1 MDMKQMT
8 HKIIGESWSEEE
20 LICYLVNLQRAH
32 KHTCQ
37 DYSLSFSEKLFAI
50 LVVSYMAQ
58 DSEKVDKYLK
68 LTEKG
73 LSTTTL
79 WKTATE
85 MSIRVHGTLGK
96 SVACVST
103 FIALGV
109 ALGGVKVWQY
119 LREEDR
125 NALTTNIS
133 AFLITTKELPV
144 RCISNYTRWRDYN
157 KVRGEIIPLY
167 TLLPKLTQCVI
178 SLPTYDQYID
188 FITLIYSA
196 YYYLYD
202 AESPKFSDCIFDIVH
217 SKELKLN
224 DKLYDDL
231 CNSPFRYQVH
241 AEYQD
246 YCVRKKIKE
255 NSLFVTECFSPHSS
269 TSEAETENKNKVASA
284 NISQKDYFPNLSLD
298 SNKIKRLYDV
308 LVGKKFISGDTDYS
322 VFHFR
327 FSGIDKPQYL
337 PEIICIRDKK
347 ELSYLIYRLTRK
359 EICNEKNEDTNT
371 TRDFYKKVK
380 AFFNVKKEA
389 WKDNDNISDMVR
401 KISDDK
407 QKEILKLL
415 KEALETN

>member
-1 MDMKQMT
+1 MKQMT
-8 HKIIGESWSEEE
+8 HKIIGESWTEEE
-20 LICYLVNLQRAH
+20 LKRYLVNFQRAH
-32 KHTCQ
+32 EHTCQ

-50 LVVSYMAQ
+50 LVVSYMTQNA
-58 DSEKVDKYLK
+58 EKVDKYLK
-68 LTEKG
+68 QTEKG
-73 LSTTTL
+73 LSSTTL
-79 WKTATE
+79 WKTASE
-85 MSIRVHGTLGK
+85 MSMRVHGTLGK
-96 SVACVST
+96 CVACVST

-109 ALGGVKVWQY
+109 ALGGVKVWQC

-133 AFLITTKELPV
+133 AFLITTKELPM
-144 RCISNYTRWRDYN
+144 RYISNYTRWRACCSI
-157 KVRGEIIPLY
+157 RGGIIPLY
-167 TLLPKLTQCVI
+167 ILLPKLTQCVI
-178 SLPTYDQYID
+178 SFPAYDQHID
-188 FITLIYSA
+188 FIALIYSA

-202 AESPKFSDCIFDIVH
+202 TDSAKFSDCIFDIVR

-231 CNSPFRYQVH
+231 CHSSFRYEVH

-246 YCVRKKIKE
+246 YCARKKIKE
-255 NSLFVTECFSPHSS
+255 KSLFVTEHSS
-269 TSEAETENKNKVASA
+269 SQNSTSKSETVNENKVVTAI
-284 NISQKDYFPNLSLD
+284 ISKNDYFPNLSLD

-308 LVGKKFISGDTDYS
+308 LVGNKFISGDTDYS

-327 FSGIDKPQYL
+327 FSGTDKPRCL
-337 PEIICIRDKK
+337 SEIICIRDKK
-347 ELSYLIYRLTRK
+347 QLSYLIYRLTRK
-359 EICNEKNEDTNT
+359 EICNEKCEDTDT
-371 TRDFYKKVK
+371 TRDFNKKVK

>member
-20 LICYLVNLQRAH
+20 LVSYLDSLQRVN
-32 KHTCQ
+32 KHTYQ
-37 DYSLSFSEKLFAI
+37 NYSLSFSEKLFAI
-50 LVVSYMAQ
+50 LAVSYTAQ
-58 DSEKVDKYLK
+58 NSETIDKNLK
-68 LTEKG
+68 QQKKG
-73 LSTTTL
+73 LSSPVSQ
-79 WKTATE
+79 KTAIE
-85 MSIRVHGTLGK
+85 IPIKIHGSVKKCFAYIPMLIVLGFLLKRMKLWQILGK
-96 SVACVST
+96 DV
-103 FIALGV
+103 
-109 ALGGVKVWQY
+109 
-119 LREEDR
+119 RHM
-125 NALTTNIS
+125 LTTNIS
-133 AFLITTKELPV
+133 TFLVAAKELPV
-144 RCISNYTRWRDYN
+144 KHIGNYTRWKAYCSIR
-157 KVRGEIIPLY
+157 KGITPLY
-167 TLLPKLTQCVI
+167 TLLPKLIQCVI
-178 SLPTYDQYID
+178 SFPAYDQYID

-231 CNSPFRYQVH
+231 CNSPFRYEVH

-255 NSLFVTECFSPHSS
+255 NSLFVMECFSSQS
-269 TSEAETENKNKVASA
+269 TTSEAETENKNKVASA
-284 NISQKDYFPNLSLD
+284 NISKKDYFPNLSLD

-308 LVGKKFISGDTDYS
+308 LVGKKIISGDTDYS

-337 PEIICIRDKK
+337 PKIICIRDKN

-359 EICNEKNEDTNT
+359 EICNEKNKATNT
-371 TRDFYKKVK
+371 TSGFYKKTK

-407 QKEILKLL
+407 KKEILKLL